1 MTRVVIVG
9 RDAELW
15 LTAAAMA
22 RAIGP
27 AGVRIVAV
35 ELPTRLS
42 PAAIYASL
50 PALEALHAR
59 IGVEE
64 AALLRAVGGAFSLGR
79 RYSGPGSDPFFVPWG
94 SIGTAV
100 AGEAFFPIWLR
111 GRAQGAAAALSCYS
125 LNTTAALGGR
135 MLVPDAQTDA
145 FGRADYGYHLPG
157 RAYAGV
163 LKGAAARLGVELHQ
177 AAHVSVEHAADDLI
191 ASVELPGGRRLTAD
205 MFVDAS
211 GAEALLSRE
220 RRTPG
225 AHRRI
230 LARAP
235 ALRQPPPFAE
245 MRVHADGW
253 LCLHAT
259 LADTR
264 IEGVCRADVP
274 AEESVAAFAAAVAM
288 PLADVAV
295 EPLAAPVPR
304 APWNNNCVAIGT
316 AAWPCD
322 PMNGV
327 ALHVAQL
334 GIVHLL
340 SLFPASDVH
349 AAERAEYNRLLLSSF
364 ARIADYQHSV
374 YASAPWTGRFWL
386 SAQATPISPE
396 LAHTIATFRARGD
409 IPAREDESISSDA
422 WQALLFGLGITP
434 ESWSPTADRPSPEAL
449 DDALAGMMR
458 FVAGKVAAQPG
469 HAAYLAETVGAAA

>member
-1 MTRVVIVG
+1 MTRVVIIG

-27 AGVRIVAV
+27 AGVQIVAI

-42 PAAIYASL
+42 PATIYASL

-59 IGVEE
+59 IGVDET
-64 AALLRAVGGAFSLGR
+64 ALLRGVGGVFSLGR
-79 RYSGPGSDPFFVPWG
+79 RYSGPGSEPFFVPWG
-94 SIGTAV
+94 SIGTTLG
-100 AGEAFFPIWLR
+100 GEAFFPLWLR
-111 GRAQGAAAALSCYS
+111 ARAQGNAAALSRYA
-125 LNTTAALGGR
+125 LNTTAALAGR
-135 MLVPDAQTDA
+135 MLVPDAETDA
-145 FGRADYGYHLPG
+145 FGRADYGYHLPA

-191 ASVELPGGRRLTAD
+191 ASVELLGGRRLTAD
-205 MFVDAS
+205 LFVDAS

-230 LARAP
+230 IARAP
-235 ALRQPPPFAE
+235 ALREPPPFAE

-259 LADTR
+259 PADTR
-264 IEGVCRADVP
+264 IEGVCRADAS
-274 AEESVAAFAAAVAM
+274 AEDSVAAFAAAAAM
-288 PLADVAV
+288 PLADVAI

-304 APWNNNCVAIGT
+304 APWNNNCVAIGA

-340 SLFPASDVH
+340 SLFPASAIH

-364 ARIADYQHSV
+364 ARIADYQQAV
-374 YASAPWTGRFWL
+374 YALAPWTGRFCDL
-386 SAQATPISPE
+386 ARSAPTSPE
-396 LAHTIATFRARGD
+396 LGHAAATFRARGD
-409 IPAREDESISSDA
+409 VPAREDESISPDA
-422 WQALLFGLGITP
+422 WRSLLLGLGIRP
-434 ESWSPTADRPSPEAL
+434 ESWPPTADHMGLESL
-449 DDALAGMMR
+449 DAALAGMMR
-458 FVAGKVAAQPG
+458 FVDGKVAVQPG
-469 HAAYLAETVGAAA
+469 HAAYLGEVVGATA